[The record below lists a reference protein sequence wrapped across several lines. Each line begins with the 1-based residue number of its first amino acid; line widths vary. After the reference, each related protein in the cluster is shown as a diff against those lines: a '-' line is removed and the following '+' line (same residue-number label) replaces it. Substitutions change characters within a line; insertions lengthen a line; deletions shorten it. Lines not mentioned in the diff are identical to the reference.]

1 MKFDVII
8 NPAGAGGKA
17 AELWQKYAPRFSK
30 CGITEHYSSPEDPL
44 EAIARRLTSGGKEV
58 FLLVIGGDGTINEVV
73 NGINDFEH
81 TRFAFLPCGSANDLA
96 LDLLGG
102 MAAEDLIRTILKG
115 EIVRDIDVG
124 EVILH
129 NEVNRANLLSGEI
142 DPREYRSE
150 RTRRFNVSA
159 GMGWDAEI
167 CEKVMFSEFKKPLNR
182 MHLGKLVYIVEA
194 VRTVFTMEKYHC
206 TLTLDDETI
215 DIPACMFN
223 AVMNHRYEGGG
234 FMFGPHAKNNDGLL
248 DVCTAGGLSPLD
260 FFCLF
265 PLAYKGRHVG
275 RREVFE
281 HVSKNIR
288 IQSDRPVWVH
298 TDGEVLAQSTDISLH
313 LLPGKLHL
321 LF

>member
-8 NPAGAGGKA
+8 NPAGAGGKTV
-17 AELWQKYAPRFSK
+17 EFWQSCAPKFSD
-30 CGITEHYSSPEDPL
+30 CDMTVHYSSAEDTL
-44 EAIARRLTSGGKEV
+44 EAIARRLTSAGEEV
-58 FLLVIGGDGTINEVV
+58 FLLVVGGDGTINNVV
-73 NGINDFEH
+73 NGIADFEH

-96 LDLLGG
+96 LDLLR
-102 MAAEDLIRTILKG
+102 ERTTEELIETIRRG

-129 NEVNRANLLSGEI
+129 NEVNRVNLLTNEI
-142 DPREYRSE
+142 DPREVNSE
-150 RTRRFNVSA
+150 RRRRFNVSA

-167 CEKVMFSEFKKPLNR
+167 CERVMFSKFKKPLNR
-182 MHLGKLVYIVEA
+182 IRLGKLVYIVEA
-194 VRTVFTMEKYHC
+194 VRSVFAMQKYHC
-206 TLTLDDETI
+206 TLTLDDAAI

-223 AVMNHRYEGGG
+223 AVMNHRFEGGG

-248 DVCTAGGLSPLD
+248 DICTAADLSALD

-265 PLAYKGRHVG
+265 PLAYSGRHVG
-275 RREVFE
+275 RREVYE
-281 HVSKNIR
+281 HSAKEIR
-288 IQSDRPVWVH
+288 IESNVPVWVH

-313 LLPGKLHL
+313 LLPEKLHL